1 MMAPEGLLAEVLR
14 IDSSI
19 PHSRHFSFQR
29 LHVCMGGG
37 GGGHEYTRN
46 MYSHNCLA
54 CMPRPHVQ
62 PGHVL
67 TSMIDL

>member
-29 LHVCMGGG
+29 LRVCMGGG
-37 GGGHEYTRN
+37 GGGGGGGWREEVCMHVN
-46 MYSHNCLA
+46 M
-54 CMPRPHVQ
+54 
-62 PGHVL
+62 
-67 TSMIDL
+67 